1 MFLKKYVVL
10 WNMSQIIALDY
21 GKKRIGIAYTDDL
34 QLIASGLTTIETS
47 KIHLFLREYFVEN
60 QVENIVIGEPKT
72 LSGDL
77 NEVENDILKLIEKI
91 KKDYPEL
98 KIHRVDERF
107 TSKIAAHTISQSGM
121 NKKKRQNKS
130 LLDEISA
137 TLILQ
142 SFLEQKNNKFSL

>member
-1 MFLKKYVVL
+1 
-10 WNMSQIIALDY
+10 MSQIIALDY
-21 GKKRIGIAYTDDL
+21 GKKRIGVAYTDDL

-47 KIHLFLREYFVEN
+47 KIHQFLSEYFMVN

-72 LSGDL
+72 LLGEL

>member
-1 MFLKKYVVL
+1 
-10 WNMSQIIALDY
+10 MSQIVALDY
-21 GKKRIGIAYTDDL
+21 GKKRIGIACTDDL

-47 KIHLFLREYFVEN
+47 KIHQFLNEYFVEN
-60 QVENIVIGEPKT
+60 KVENIVIGEPKT
-72 LSGDL
+72 LSGEL
-77 NEVENDILKLIEKI
+77 NEVENDIKKLIERI
-91 KKDYPEL
+91 KKEYPSL

-142 SFLEQKNNKFSL
+142 SFLEQKNTNFR

>member
-1 MFLKKYVVL
+1 
-10 WNMSQIIALDY
+10 MSQILALDY

-47 KIHLFLREYFVEN
+47 KVHQFLREYFSKN
-60 QVENIVIGEPKT
+60 QVESIVIGEPKT
-72 LSGDL
+72 LSGEL
-77 NEVENDILKLIEKI
+77 NEVENDILKLIERI
-91 KKDYPEL
+91 KKDYPNL
-98 KIHRVDERF
+98 KIYRVDERF

-121 NKKKRQNKS
+121 NKKKRHNKA
-130 LLDEISA
+130 LLDEVSA